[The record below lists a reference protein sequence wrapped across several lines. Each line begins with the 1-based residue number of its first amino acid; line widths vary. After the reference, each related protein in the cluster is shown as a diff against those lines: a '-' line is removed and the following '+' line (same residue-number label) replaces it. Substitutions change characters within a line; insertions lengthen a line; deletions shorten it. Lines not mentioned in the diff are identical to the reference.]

1 MQGFESQIQP
11 RPQSSNRVSAMIVSA
26 LNVRLTFEMAVAC
39 MAIGI
44 AIYFAWPRE
53 PSLWLCGAGLSL
65 TLIAMLFLPDRFS
78 AWPPLLAFLW
88 VGLSWAT
95 LHTAMSDTNPL
106 EEERR
111 YAISGWV
118 SDVDRNGAMSRLR
131 IELNDITP
139 MPETGRPAS
148 VRIRGGR
155 AFQNVDVGDRISV
168 DAVLGPLPGP
178 AIPDGY
184 DPARRAFYDGLAG
197 SGFAI
202 AAPVTSSVEVSVRA
216 RIETFIDRSRHA
228 IANHVMQRAP
238 TETAGLQAALLTGIR
253 HHIPD
258 EQTESLR
265 ASGLAHILAI
275 SGLHMGLVAFGIF
288 VTTSFVLASVEP
300 LSRGRDVRKI
310 SALVAIVFATI
321 YLGLSGASVATQ
333 RAYIMVSV
341 AFAAILLDRRALS
354 MRSVAVAAFLTL
366 LIRPEA
372 LTSVGFQMSFAAVA
386 AMVVIFRAWDDWRPH
401 RKVKSFRDRVT
412 SFYGSLFGTSL
423 VAGFATG
430 GFALLHF
437 GRFANYGLITNMA
450 AMSVF
455 PVVMALGIIALL
467 LMPLG
472 LDAAPLWLMSVMI
485 NFMLSVSDWV
495 SGLPGAVGT
504 VKASPP
510 LTIAAYGLGFAMA
523 CFATRRAVS
532 LGCLI
537 MAGSVLI
544 WAITPRADIRVSQSG
559 RVSILSDQGAVTSS
573 ARADRYGREQFA
585 RSVGDPELAW
595 SNYHDDFAE
604 CDAMG
609 CRFTHA
615 GRVISVVEA
624 PSEVPEACEDGD
636 IVILVARNAGPVARR
651 GCKAL
656 LIDQRLLTATGG
668 VHLNLRDQIDVI
680 PIINPNRSN
689 RPWGK
694 GRRR

>member
-106 EEERR
+106 EAERR

-155 AFQNVDVGDRISV
+155 AFQNVDVGDLISV
-168 DAVLGPLPGP
+168 DAVLGPFPGP

-437 GRFANYGLITNMA
+437 GRFANYGLIANMA

-537 MAGSVLI
+537 MASSVLI
-544 WAITPRADIRVSQSG
+544 WAMTPRADIRVSQSG

-651 GCKAL
+651 GCAAL